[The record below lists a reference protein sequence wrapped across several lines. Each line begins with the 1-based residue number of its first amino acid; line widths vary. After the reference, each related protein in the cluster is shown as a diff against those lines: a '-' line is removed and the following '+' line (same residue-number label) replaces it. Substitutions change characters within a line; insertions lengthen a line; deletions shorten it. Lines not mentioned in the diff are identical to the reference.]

1 MRNHRCNVLSMV
13 LVGCVL
19 LSPMSLR
26 AADHRNLEENHPTR
40 IEDAYPIAY
49 RSFELQTRGGYER
62 NGEFGKD
69 VGQVELEL
77 KWGAFKNAH
86 LVLGVPLQF
95 GDEVEPDRNGDV
107 VLEGLY
113 NFNVETQFL
122 PAMTLKSE
130 LSLPGGADSNEVS
143 YEVMGIATKG
153 WGNNRFHLNVGYHR
167 NSGAEPGERTD
178 LYRFGVAFD
187 RPINL
192 DHLFVTD
199 FFIDQSALKGDDPV
213 YSFLVGVRKQVN
225 PWSVLNLGVGH
236 GFGSREAPDL
246 IVTVGFQLNF

>member
-1 MRNHRCNVLSMV
+1 MKILKIYVLFAILMGWV
-13 LVGCVL
+13 FVNP
-19 LSPMSLR
+19 LSVR

-49 RSFELQTRGGYER
+49 RSFELQSRGGYER

-69 VGQVELEL
+69 IGFAELEL

-86 LVLGVPLQF
+86 LVFGLPLQF
-95 GDEVEPDRNGDV
+95 GEEVEPDQNGNV
-107 VLEGLY
+107 ILEGLY
-113 NFNVETQFL
+113 NFNVETQLL

-130 LSLPGGADSNEVS
+130 ISIPGGSDSNGLGFEL
-143 YEVMGIATKG
+143 MGIATKG
-153 WGNNRFHLNVGYHR
+153 WGKNRFHLNVGYDR
-167 NSGAEPGERTD
+167 NSGAAQNERTH

-187 RPINL
+187 RPIDL
-192 DHLFVTD
+192 DHLFVSD
-199 FFIDQSALKGDDPV
+199 FFIDQSALKGDDPI
-213 YSFLVGVRKQVN
+213 YSFLVGIRKQVN

-246 IVTVGFQLNF
+246 IVSLGFQLNF

>member
-1 MRNHRCNVLSMV
+1 MKNRRREFLSWFFF
-13 LVGCVL
+13 GCAL
-19 LSPMSLR
+19 LNPFSVH

-69 VGQVELEL
+69 VGLAELEL

-86 LVLGVPLQF
+86 LVLGLPLQF
-95 GDEVEPDRNGDV
+95 GNEIEPDQNGDV

-122 PAMTLKSE
+122 PALTLKSE
-130 LSLPGGADSNEVS
+130 LLLPGGADSNGVGFEL
-143 YEVMGIATKG
+143 MGIATKG
-153 WGNNRFHLNVGYHR
+153 WGNNRFHLNAGYHR
-167 NSGAEPGERTD
+167 NSGADSGERTH
-178 LYRFGVAFD
+178 LYRLGIAFD

-199 FFIDQSALKGDDPV
+199 FFIDQSELKGDDPV
-213 YSFLVGVRKQVN
+213 YSFLVGIRKQVN

-246 IVTVGFQLNF
+246 IVTLGFQLNF

>member
-1 MRNHRCNVLSMV
+1 MRIYITFVLS
-13 LVGCVL
+13 LVSTGFVL
-19 LSPMSLR
+19 LTALPMF

-69 VGQVELEL
+69 VGMAEFEL
-77 KWGAFKNAH
+77 KWGAFKNGH
-86 LVLGVPLQF
+86 LVFGLPLQF
-95 GDEVEPDRNGDV
+95 GNEVEPDQNGDV

-113 NFNVETQFL
+113 NFNVETQTL
-122 PAMTLKSE
+122 PAMSLKTEFSI
-130 LSLPGGADSNEVS
+130 PGGNDSQGLGFEF
-143 YEVMGIATKG
+143 MGIATKG
-153 WGNNRFHLNVGYHR
+153 WGKNRFHLNAGYHR
-167 NSGAEPGERTD
+167 NSGAASDERTH
-178 LYRFGVAFD
+178 LYRLGVAFD

-192 DHLFVTD
+192 DHLFVSD
-199 FFIDQSALKGDDPV
+199 FFIDQSAIKGDEPI
-213 YSFLVGVRKQVN
+213 YSFLVGIRKQIN

-246 IVTVGFQLNF
+246 ILSLGFQLNF

>member
-1 MRNHRCNVLSMV
+1 MRTFKSFALSLAFTGFV
-13 LVGCVL
+13 FSISSSVY
-19 LSPMSLR
+19 

-49 RSFELQTRGGYER
+49 MSFEFQTRGGYEK
-62 NGEFGKD
+62 NGEFGED
-69 VGQVELEL
+69 IGIAELEL
-77 KWGAFKNAH
+77 KWGALKNAH
-86 LVLGVPLQF
+86 LVLGLPLQF
-95 GDEVEPDRNGDV
+95 GNDVEPDQNGNV

-130 LSLPGGADSNEVS
+130 ISIPGGSDSQGVGF
-143 YEVMGIATKG
+143 EVMGIATKG
-153 WGNNRFHLNVGYHR
+153 WGRSRFHLNAGYHR
-167 NSGAEPGERTD
+167 NSGAAPDERTH
-178 LYRFGVAFD
+178 LYRVGVAFD
-187 RPINL
+187 QPIDL

-199 FFIDQSALKGDDPV
+199 FFIDQSPLKDDEPV
-213 YSFLVGVRKQVN
+213 YSFLIGVRKQIN

-246 IVTVGFQLNF
+246 IVSLGFQLNF

>member
-1 MRNHRCNVLSMV
+1 MIVYRSVVLSLIV
-13 LVGCVL
+13 TGYVL
-19 LSPMSLR
+19 LHSLPVR

-49 RSFELQTRGGYER
+49 RSFEFQTRGGYER

-69 VGQVELEL
+69 IGIAELEL

-86 LVLGVPLQF
+86 LVFGLPLQF
-95 GDEVEPDRNGDV
+95 GNAVEPDQNGDV

-130 LSLPGGADSNEVS
+130 ISIPGGSDSNGLGFEL
-143 YEVMGIATKG
+143 MGIATKG
-153 WGNNRFHLNVGYHR
+153 WGNNRFHLNAGYHR
-167 NSGAEPGERTD
+167 NNGAESDERTH
-178 LYRFGVAFD
+178 LYRFGLAFD

-199 FFIDQSALKGDDPV
+199 FFIDQSTLKGDDPI
-213 YSFLVGVRKQVN
+213 YSFLVGVRKQIN

-236 GFGSREAPDL
+236 GFGGEEAPDL
-246 IVTVGFQLNF
+246 IVSLGFQLNF